1 VSPFRTLVLLAS
13 AASLTA
19 CNMAPKYVRSVSE
32 FVPPEWPQ
40 GAAYAPAQEGAAGM
54 PWHTLVSDDKL
65 RQVIAQAL
73 ARNQDLAAAV
83 ANAEMARAQYRTQ
96 RANQLPTLSANAG
109 ASVQRTLT
117 GPQTAT
123 TGDTTQF
130 SGNIGISGFEIDLF
144 GRLKNLSRQALEQ
157 YLASDSG
164 TRSTRF
170 TIVAETATAY
180 ATLAADQD
188 LLAIARQQVTS
199 GEDTVRLTNRLHDVG
214 LVSGSDVADAQTIL
228 AQARADVESYT
239 TQVAKDRNA
248 LELLA
253 GGKVDDALLPT
264 GLAALDTGIG
274 NVPAGLSS
282 AVLLDRPDVIEAEH
296 QLKGANANIGAARAA
311 FFPTISLTSLIG
323 VASNALSSL
332 FNGSTTT
339 WSANPSVSLPILGG
353 ANRGNLAYAEAQA
366 DYYLATYRKT
376 AQTAYKDVADGLAR
390 RGTIVRQRAAQDDLV
405 AAANKSWTVADAR
418 YRQGIDNFLT
428 ALVAQRTLYTA
439 RQGAVN
445 VMLTDVS
452 NRIALYQAIGSDDT
466 L

>member
-1 VSPFRTLVLLAS
+1 MSPFRTLVLLAS

-19 CNMAPKYVRSVSE
+19 CNMAPAYVRSVSE

-40 GAAYAPAQEGAAGM
+40 GAAYAPAEQGVVGM
-54 PWHTLVSDDKL
+54 PWRSLVGDDKL
-65 RQVIAQAL
+65 RQVIEQAL

-96 RANQLPTLSANAG
+96 RANQLPTLAASGG
-109 ASVQRTLT
+109 ATVQRVLT
-117 GPQTAT
+117 GPQTTAS
-123 TGDTTQF
+123 GDATQF

-144 GRLKNLSRQALEQ
+144 SRLKNLSKQALEQ

-180 ATLAADQD
+180 VTLAADQD

-199 GEDTVRLTNRLHDVG
+199 GEETVRLTNRLHDVG

-228 AQARADVESYT
+228 AQARGDVESYT
-239 TQVAKDRNA
+239 SQVARDRNA

-253 GGKVDDALLPT
+253 GGKIDDALLPT
-264 GLAALDTGIG
+264 GLAALDASVA

-282 AVLLDRPDVIEAEH
+282 AVLLDRPDVVEAEH

-311 FFPTISLTSLIG
+311 FFPTISLTSLVG

-332 FNGSTTT
+332 FSGSTTT

-353 ANRGNLAYAEAQA
+353 ANPGNLQYAKAQA
-366 DYYLATYRKT
+366 DYYLATYRKA

-390 RGTIVRQRAAQDDLV
+390 RGTIVRQREAQADLV
-405 AAANKSWTVADAR
+405 AAATKSWTVADAR
-418 YRQGIDNFLT
+418 YKQGIDNFLT
-428 ALVAQRTLYTA
+428 ALVAQRTLYSA
-439 RQGAVN
+439 RQAEVSLA
-445 VMLTDVS
+445 LTDIS
-452 NRIALYQAIGSDDT
+452 NRISLYQAIGSDDS

>member
-1 VSPFRTLVLLAS
+1 MSPFRTLVLLAG

-54 PWHTLVSDDKL
+54 PWRSLVGDDKL
-65 RQVIAQAL
+65 RQVIEQAL

-96 RANQLPTLSANAG
+96 RSNQLPTLAASAG
-109 ASVQRTLT
+109 ATVQRTLT

-130 SGNIGISGFEIDLF
+130 TGNIGVSGFEIDLF

-188 LLAIARQQVTS
+188 LLAIARQQVAS
-199 GEDTVRLTNRLHDVG
+199 GEETVRLTNKLHDVG

-228 AQARADVESYT
+228 AQAKADVESYT
-239 TQVAKDRNA
+239 SQVAQDRNA

-253 GGKVDDALLPT
+253 GGKIDDALLPS
-264 GLAALDTGIG
+264 GLAALDASVA

-282 AVLLDRPDVIEAEH
+282 TVLLDRPDVVEAEH

-311 FFPTISLTSLIG
+311 FFPTISLTSLVG

-332 FNGSTTT
+332 FSGSTTT
-339 WSANPSVSLPILGG
+339 WSASPSVSLPILGG
-353 ANRGNLAYAEAQA
+353 ANRGNLEYAKAQA
-366 DYYLATYRKT
+366 SYYLATYRKT
-376 AQTAYKDVADGLAR
+376 AQTAYKEVADGLAR

-405 AAANKSWTVADAR
+405 AAADKSWTVADAR
-418 YRQGIDNFLT
+418 YKQGIDNFLT
-428 ALVAQRTLYTA
+428 ALVAQRTLYSA
-439 RQGAVN
+439 RQGAVSL
-445 VMLTDVS
+445 MLTDIS
-452 NRIALYQAIGSDDT
+452 NRITLYQAIGSDAS

>member
-1 VSPFRTLVLLAS
+1 MSPFRTLVLLAG

-32 FVPPEWPQ
+32 FVPAEWPQ
-40 GAAYAPAQEGAAGM
+40 GAAYGPAEQGTPGM
-54 PWHTLVSDDKL
+54 PWRTLVGDDKL
-65 RQVIAQAL
+65 RRVIEQAL

-83 ANAEMARAQYRTQ
+83 ANAQMARAQYRTQ
-96 RANQLPTLSANAG
+96 RSQQLPTIGANAG
-109 ASVQRTLT
+109 ATVQRVLT
-117 GPQTAT
+117 GPQSVAT
-123 TGDTTQF
+123 SDVTQF

-144 GRLKNLSRQALEQ
+144 GRQKNLSRQALEQ

-199 GEDTVRLTNRLHDVG
+199 GDETVRLTNRLHDVG

-239 TQVAKDRNA
+239 AQVARDRNA

-253 GGKVDDALLPT
+253 GGKIDDALLPT
-264 GLAALDTGIG
+264 GLDTLDARIA

-282 AVLLDRPDVIEAEH
+282 EVLLDRPDVVEAEH

-311 FFPTISLTSLIG
+311 FFPKISLTSLIG
-323 VASNALSSL
+323 VASNALASL
-332 FNGSTTT
+332 FSGATTT
-339 WSANPSVSLPILGG
+339 WSANPSASLPILGG
-353 ANRGNLAYAEAQA
+353 TNRGNLDYAKAQA

-376 AQTAYKDVADGLAR
+376 AQTAYRDVADGLAR
-390 RGTIVRQRAAQDDLV
+390 RGTIVRQREAQADLV
-405 AAANKSWTVADAR
+405 AAATKSASVADAR

-428 ALVAQRTLYTA
+428 ALVAQRTLYSA
-439 RQGAVN
+439 RQSAITLT
-445 VMLTDVS
+445 LTDIS
-452 NRIALYQAIGSDDT
+452 NRITLYQAIGSDDT

>member
-1 VSPFRTLVLLAS
+1 MSPFRTLVLLAG
-13 AASLTA
+13 AASLSA
-19 CNMAPKYVRSVSE
+19 CDMAPKYVRSVSE

-40 GAAYAPAQEGAAGM
+40 GAAYAPAKRGAAGI
-54 PWHTLVSDDKL
+54 PWRTLVGDDKL
-65 RQVIAQAL
+65 RQVIEQAL
-73 ARNQDLAAAV
+73 ARNQDLAATV
-83 ANAEMARAQYRTQ
+83 AKAEMARAQYRTQ
-96 RANQLPTLSANAG
+96 RSNQLPTIAANAR
-109 ASVQRTLT
+109 ASVQRTIS
-117 GPQTAT
+117 GPQTSAAGDST
-123 TGDTTQF
+123 SFTG
-130 SGNIGISGFEIDLF
+130 NVGISGFEIDLF

-199 GEDTVRLTNRLHDVG
+199 GEETVRLTNRLHDVG
-214 LVSGSDVADAQTIL
+214 LVSGSDVTDAQTIL

-239 TQVAKDRNA
+239 AQVARDRNA

-253 GGKVDDALLPT
+253 GGEIDDALLPT
-264 GLAALDTGIG
+264 GLGTLDASIA

-282 AVLLDRPDVIEAEH
+282 AVLLDRPDVVEAEH

-311 FFPTISLTSLIG
+311 FFPVISLTSLVG

-332 FNGSTTT
+332 LSGSTTT

-353 ANRGNLAYAEAQA
+353 TNRGNLDYAKAQA
-366 DYYLATYRKT
+366 DYYLATYRKA
-376 AQTAYKDVADGLAR
+376 AQTAYREVADGLAR
-390 RGTIVRQRAAQDDLV
+390 RGTIVRQRAAQADLV
-405 AAANKSWTVADAR
+405 APASKSASVADAR
-418 YRQGIDNFLT
+418 YKQGIDNFLT
-428 ALVAQRTLYTA
+428 ALVTQRTLYSA
-439 RQGAVN
+439 RQSAISLT
-445 VMLTDVS
+445 LTDIS
-452 NRIALYQAIGSDDT
+452 NRITLYQAIGSDDT